1 MNTTRITLKYKITPK
16 NTMQVNIKEASRLAG
31 ISRTNFYKNYINT
44 GKISTL
50 KDERDRPMVDIS
62 ELLRVFGGLHGG
74 ITGLHDENTQDYT
87 EKYTETPDLVVQ
99 LTELRAENRYLAERL
114 AETQTILTKT
124 EEREQWQRQ
133 HIEKLTDTL
142 KLLEAPK
149 QAEPEKKG
157 FFKRLFS

>member
-1 MNTTRITLKYKITPK
+1 
-16 NTMQVNIKEASRLAG
+16 MQVNIKEASRLAG

-44 GKISTL
+44 GKISTS
-50 KDERDRPMVDIS
+50 KDEQDRPMVDIS
-62 ELLRVFGGLHGG
+62 EILRVFGRLHGE
-74 ITGLHDENTQDYT
+74 ITSYT
-87 EKYTETPDLVVQ
+87 VKHTETHTTPPDLVVQ
-99 LTELRAENRYLAERL
+99 LAELKAENRHLTERL

-149 QAEPEKKG
+149 QPEPKKKG
-157 FFKRLFS
+157 FFKRFFS